1 MAIGNEILRD
11 YFKKQ
16 RIVTME
22 QDLSVAELD
31 YSSVIITVDFVGITI
46 KSDTSISETLTVSSN
61 GVKLFEKL
69 LTSFES
75 FSWFPDNK
83 IPLKSNIEVKL
94 TNTGT
99 TGEVEV
105 NLFLGVL

>member
-1 MAIGNEILRD
+1 MIGNEILRD

-16 RIVTME
+16 RVVTFE
-22 QDLSVAELD
+22 QDLSVDEVD
-31 YSSVIITVDFVGITI
+31 YTSKILTGDFVGITV
-46 KSDTSISETLTVSSN
+46 KSDTSITETITISSN
-61 GVKLFEKL
+61 GVKLFDKEI
-69 LTSFES
+69 TTFES

-83 IPLKSNIEVKL
+83 IPLKNDISVKI

-105 NLFLGVL
+105 NLFLGVI